1 MTISTACLARFSLA
15 MLQDAPSLRC
25 FLLSSN
31 TFTSG
36 LQLNT
41 RTLRSYTEAEKVK
54 GLERAILKGIAMQ
67 GQARSTPCCKTLSG
81 MCGRCAQGGVQS
93 VTRCG
98 VQEFARE
105 VLGHPEAKLARLR
118 ADGRIRPGRR

>member
-15 MLQDAPSLRC
+15 MLQDAQSLRC

-67 GQARSTPCCKTLSG
+67 GQARSTPCCLHAIGQVWPVCT
-81 MCGRCAQGGVQS
+81 GRCPVYNTLRCSAVC
-93 VTRCG
+93 TRSFG
-98 VQEFARE
+98 A
-105 VLGHPEAKLARLR
+105 P
-118 ADGRIRPGRR
+118 